1 MTRERNRIHGWIR
14 QSLIVAVSSSLASG
28 CGSETPLKG
37 NESGASAD
45 AEQRPL
51 PGRRCGS
58 LDRPRSDQL
67 APLCRRQ
74 AAHSPSDGFHS
85 GMFARLGLLNAS
97 DNAAR
102 ASDST
107 KIALLAVVGP
117 IGSLWKRRGPLR
129 ELGGRC
135 GSYVVAAEARRPLW
149 EASRKRVGRGA

>member
-1 MTRERNRIHGWIR
+1 MCSPRRVKR
-14 QSLIVAVSSSLASG
+14 SG
-28 CGSETPLKG
+28 
-37 NESGASAD
+37 
-45 AEQRPL
+45 R
-51 PGRRCGS
+51 GRRCGRH
-58 LDRPRSDQL
+58 DRSRTDEL

-74 AAHSPSDGFHS
+74 AAHSPSDRFHS
-85 GMFARLGLLNAS
+85 GIFARLGRLNAS